1 MVLSKIKKMNK
12 FVQAA
17 STSCVDFN
25 EMANLLSEELKK
37 PTMVVAKN
45 GRLLGKASWEE
56 YASDMDNINVDE
68 NDSLDK
74 EVISVLSKIDE
85 TKEGLCKEDGLDI
98 LCSDDEN
105 GAKHTFTA
113 VPIYGM
119 GERLATLLVVNDD
132 EKMADDD
139 LVMCEHAATLM
150 AMEMITS
157 SKERIAEEVRRKSAV
172 QMAIGTLSYR
182 AGGRRT
188 HLRGAHGRRGPAG
201 SEQDRRQGG
210 NNQVG
215 YSQRA
220 QEVRERRD
228 NRVAFAR
235 NEGNVY
241 KGIKRKALRR
251 TR

>member
-85 TKEGLCKEDGLDI
+85 TKEGLC
-98 LCSDDEN
+98 N
-105 GAKHTFTA
+105 
-113 VPIYGM
+113 
-119 GERLATLLVVNDD
+119 
-132 EKMADDD
+132 
-139 LVMCEHAATLM
+139 
-150 AMEMITS
+150 
-157 SKERIAEEVRRKSAV
+157 
-172 QMAIGTLSYR
+172 
-182 AGGRRT
+182 
-188 HLRGAHGRRGPAG
+188 
-201 SEQDRRQGG
+201 
-210 NNQVG
+210 
-215 YSQRA
+215 
-220 QEVRERRD
+220 
-228 NRVAFAR
+228 
-235 NEGNVY
+235 
-241 KGIKRKALRR
+241 
-251 TR
+251 